1 MKYKVI
7 GWTYYDNEEILSQRG
22 TIGFAERNAIID
34 EIRKHKYLFTGYDH
48 QEGYNTVP
56 ILNDGRA
63 RLFSQRGFGGLMA
76 EAYNKMGDYDY
87 ASFTFYESIDERYK
101 KYPKDEFI
109 LDNKKYEYVENESF
123 EINVSKELF
132 ELAKNKNP
140 FYLEDL
146 DELRY
151 IDEDDTLT
159 LIYNDEKLTF
169 LIKDIDRNKTK
180 INFKNHHL
188 INTEY
193 KIIVM
198 HKDFNQKK
206 RRTLFISTKKEAKEY
221 FDKAINEYNYDIL
234 YSLLDE
240 FYLSTFINK
249 LNKKTKSTLIK
260 FVNEYALD
268 NFSISKMNELLKCI
282 NDKTL
287 YKEIAYKVLDK
298 TNNIL
303 LEYINH
309 YKDLDL
315 NEDILNVSK
324 TIKKEQ
330 YHALNILRKAIELDE
345 NNKSLRK
352 KYYLVANN
360 NRFINNKDGFILL
373 MDLSLYNYVNK
384 KDSYLIN
391 LENYKE
397 FSSEEVLTLASL
409 LSYKENDVTLDKRYP
424 YYPPKF
430 YETNFK
436 FIYRGLDRY
445 KEYLKNKYDLDNLY
459 LDILMH
465 GITKKAKNVDIIYEG
480 YKHLAEYIYAL
491 DALSNFKYNL
501 KDKCIN
507 KYNDLSNDLVT
518 ELIYIYE

>member
-1 MKYKVI
+1 
-7 GWTYYDNEEILSQRG
+7 
-22 TIGFAERNAIID
+22 
-34 EIRKHKYLFTGYDH
+34 
-48 QEGYNTVP
+48 
-56 ILNDGRA
+56 
-63 RLFSQRGFGGLMA
+63 MA

-109 LDNKKYEYVENESF
+109 LDNKNYEYVENESF

-132 ELAKNKNP
+132 ELAKTKNP
-140 FYLEDL
+140 FYLLDL

-159 LIYNDEKLTF
+159 LICNDEKLTF

-180 INFKNHHL
+180 LNFKNHHL

-193 KIIVM
+193 KIIVT

-206 RRTLFISTKKEAKEY
+206 RRILFISTKKEAKE
-221 FDKAINEYNYDIL
+221 FFNKAINEYNYDIL

-249 LNKKTKSTLIK
+249 LNKKTKNTLIK

-309 YKDLDL
+309 YKDLNL

-324 TIKKEQ
+324 
-330 YHALNILRKAIELDE
+330 
-345 NNKSLRK
+345 KS
-352 KYYLVANN
+352 N
-360 NRFINNKDGFILL
+360 
-373 MDLSLYNYVNK
+373 
-384 KDSYLIN
+384 
-391 LENYKE
+391 
-397 FSSEEVLTLASL
+397 
-409 LSYKENDVTLDKRYP
+409 
-424 YYPPKF
+424 
-430 YETNFK
+430 
-436 FIYRGLDRY
+436 
-445 KEYLKNKYDLDNLY
+445 
-459 LDILMH
+459 
-465 GITKKAKNVDIIYEG
+465 
-480 YKHLAEYIYAL
+480 
-491 DALSNFKYNL
+491 
-501 KDKCIN
+501 
-507 KYNDLSNDLVT
+507 
-518 ELIYIYE
+518 